1 MNNCP
6 NKGDTYRI
14 AYLRKLK
21 NFSQTELAHK
31 ADASREAIGKYERNE
46 SSPSVETAKKIA
58 DVLEVTLDYLID
70 ESASISFDR
79 KTVKRLEDIENL
91 NDNDKNHLFAMMDAF
106 LRDAKARKAY
116 S

>member
-1 MNNCP
+1 MLLHYYILVTTSFRR
-6 NKGDTYRI
+6 GRDG
-14 AYLRKLK
+14 A
-21 NFSQTELAHK
+21 
-31 ADASREAIGKYERNE
+31 
-46 SSPSVETAKKIA
+46 
-58 DVLEVTLDYLID
+58 VTLDYLID